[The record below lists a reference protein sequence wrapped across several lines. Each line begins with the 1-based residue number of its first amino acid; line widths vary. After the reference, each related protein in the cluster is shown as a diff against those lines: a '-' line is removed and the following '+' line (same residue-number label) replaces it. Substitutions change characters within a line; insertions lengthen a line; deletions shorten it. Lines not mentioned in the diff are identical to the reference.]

1 MVFLFWPFSA
11 AFPSNRGFPFT
22 FSPAES
28 RLYGFSDRDRLLFNR
43 LFHRLRCEYFSLR
56 WPNSALLSTHL
67 PSKRDISMKHNTL
80 GTTGISVSEICL
92 GTMTWGTQNS
102 EAEAHE
108 QMDYAIEHGI
118 NFFDTAELYPTTPV
132 SAETQGRTEEYIGT
146 WLQKSGKRGDIVLA
160 TKVAGS
166 GRDYIRGGRDI
177 DAASIREAVDTSL
190 ARLKTD
196 YIDLYQIHWPNRGTY
211 HFRGVWGFDASTQNT
226 EKTLSEITEK
236 LETLGELVEAGKI
249 RAIGLSNESAWG
261 TQKYI
266 DIAKANALPRVA
278 SIQNE
283 YNLLY
288 RPFDLDLAEVSH
300 HEHVGLLAYSPLA
313 GGILTGKYQNG
324 GRPEGSRGSINE
336 NIGGRLQPLQ
346 EAPVKAYLE
355 LAYEHGIDPAQLAIA
370 FTLSR
375 PFMASSII
383 GATTMEQLKTD
394 IAAAD
399 VKLSDDV
406 LKSIADIHRQYP
418 MPI

>member
-1 MVFLFWPFSA
+1 
-11 AFPSNRGFPFT
+11 
-22 FSPAES
+22 
-28 RLYGFSDRDRLLFNR
+28 
-43 LFHRLRCEYFSLR
+43 
-56 WPNSALLSTHL
+56 
-67 PSKRDISMKHNTL
+67 MKHNTL
-80 GTTGISVSEICL
+80 GRTGISVSEICL
-92 GTMTWGTQNS
+92 GTMTWGTQNT
-102 EAEAHE
+102 ETEAHE
-108 QMDYAIEHGI
+108 QMDYAVENGV

-132 SAETQGRTEEYIGT
+132 SPETQGRTEEYIGT
-146 WLQKSGKRGDIVLA
+146 WFQKTGKRKDIVLA

-236 LETLGELVEAGKI
+236 LETLGELVKAGKI

-261 TQKYI
+261 TQKYV
-266 DIAKANALPRVA
+266 DIAEAKGLPRVA

-288 RPFDLDLAEVSH
+288 RSFDLDLAEVSH
-300 HEHVGLLAYSPLA
+300 HEQVGLLAYSPLA

-324 GRPEGSRGSINE
+324 GRPDGSRGSINKD
-336 NIGGRLQPLQ
+336 IGGRLQPLQ

-355 LAYEHGIDPAQLAIA
+355 LAYEHDLDPSQLAIA

-399 VKLSDDV
+399 IKLSDEV